1 MNAKL
6 ISKSSWNMVKIIKES
21 VYRKKF
27 FIFGKG
33 YKYPAFF
40 GIFNIC
46 TLSI

>member
-21 VYRKKF
+21 VYRKNF